1 MWPHDRTEDEKNIT
15 GYSVKTRDFNY
26 VEWTRL
32 KTGEV
37 LERELYD
44 QNKDPLEMVNC
55 IDDKAYEGVVTEM
68 QSMLRSGWKDA
79 LPPGI

>member
-26 VEWTRL
+26 VQWTRL

-44 QNKDPLEMVNC
+44 QNKDPLEKVNC